1 MKDGKMKITR
11 NNYELFFLDYVEGN
25 FDQNQ
30 EDDLQQFLQENPDL
44 KEELSLLKPV
54 LLDPPELKYPG
65 KERLYKE
72 SLDDERI
79 FNRAAVDWVEGILPG
94 EEKAAFENYLGK
106 NPGKRKDAAL
116 FEKTK
121 LKPDNA
127 IVFADKNRLYRRSRR
142 TELFLWSGRIAAI
155 LLLALAFYGIIQQ
168 FGEPALTPAQLAEI
182 NDTPPEKGVPEAK
195 DKETDQAIT
204 RNEAPGIT
212 DIPSTT
218 GEMARMES
226 KKTPRLD
233 KTTEKP
239 LGRSDL
245 AEAERTPLE
254 VPEKLEPLHASIHRM
269 EPRQATL
276 AAVTPKQPAFMPQEQ
291 GERLI
296 GEALRENTGLENF
309 SFRKIT
315 RAGLNLVTTISN
327 EKFNYQTNRRG
338 EITEISFDSRL
349 MAFSIPTNND

>member
-25 FDQNQ
+25 LDQNQ
-30 EDDLQQFLQENPDL
+30 EDALHQFLQENPDL

-65 KERLYKE
+65 KEQLYKE

-79 FNRAAVDWVEGILPG
+79 FNRSAVDWVEGILPG

-106 NPGKRKDAAL
+106 NPGKRKEARL

-142 TELFLWSGRIAAI
+142 KELFLWSGRIAAI
-155 LLLALAFYGIIQQ
+155 LLLALAVYGIIQQ
-168 FGEPALTPAQLAEI
+168 FGEPALPPSQLAEM
-182 NDTPPEKGVPEAK
+182 NDTLPEKGVPEVK

-204 RNEAPGIT
+204 RNEASGIT
-212 DIPSTT
+212 DIPSIT
-218 GEMARMES
+218 EEIVRMES

-233 KTTEKP
+233 KTIEKP
-239 LGRSDL
+239 LVSSDL
-245 AEAERTPLE
+245 VEAERIPLE

-269 EPRQATL
+269 EPRRATL
-276 AAVTPKQPAFMPQEQ
+276 VAVTPEKPVFMPQEGREQ
-291 GERLI
+291 LI
-296 GEALRENTGLENF
+296 GEALREKSGLENF
-309 SFRKIT
+309 SFRTIT
-315 RAGLNLVTTISN
+315 RAGLNLVSNLSN
-327 EKFNYQTNRRG
+327 EKFNYETNLKG
-338 EITEISFDSRL
+338 EVTEISFDSRL
-349 MAFSIPTNND
+349 MAFSIPTNNE